1 MICSAADWLAGCTK
15 LKPVAMAMQRC
26 LECTIC
32 AVCSGYKLSTNHN
45 PCQCC
50 NQIFKYIV
58 LTLGV
63 YIKSVKSIC
72 CSMRRRMAQ
81 PNLQWLLAAAV
92 IEIFMTTASVTRWR
106 SASFLC
112 RVNVRCNKAL
122 GRNLWTTL
130 QFNTYH
136 RLDHRSLPV
145 MKMFLQTIPTSKHH
159 VPATV

>member
-81 PNLQWLLAAAV
+81 PNLQCLLAAAV
-92 IEIFMTTASVTRWR
+92 IKIFMTTASVTRWR
-106 SASFLC
+106 LASFCDHFCVEWMSAAVKHWEGTYDLSNC
-112 RVNVRCNKAL
+112 VACS
-122 GRNLWTTL
+122 L

-136 RLDHRSLPV
+136 TSLP
-145 MKMFLQTIPTSKHH
+145 MP
-159 VPATV
+159 